1 MPWRACVS
9 LASQRRRKSKHW
21 SLSSVSSCLAVA
33 TWFLLLTMALPHVS
47 GTGLFSNGTANGNVT
62 SDAAAAATKA
72 GTRVATPADLGLSP
86 LPGSSSGSSHPTWA
100 DHVAKARRDVGS
112 APTRVRLGSV
122 AASMASASP
131 KEDGGADPAA
141 AGAVAAAAMAASEG
155 TDQATAMRA
164 LENGGAARLWEWL
177 KDSGELDTMDL
188 KKISAPV
195 EVSTIEHCTPRRQH
209 SPHPCPLV
217 LVLGACLA
225 GCSEAHWAVA

>member
-21 SLSSVSSCLAVA
+21 SPSSVSSCRAVA
-33 TWFLLLTMALPHVS
+33 TWCTRFVVLLTMTLPHDS

-86 LPGSSSGSSHPTWA
+86 LPGSGSGSSHPTWA

-195 EVSTIEHCTPRRQH
+195 EVSTECALYSSTTTLA
-209 SPHPCPLV
+209 SPVSTCACVRCLPCWL
-217 LVLGACLA
+217 
-225 GCSEAHWAVA
+225 S